1 MNRLLWYWISL
12 HSFTVHSI
20 ARVLALGISWLKAV
34 RCPNCCRDVLQILSM
49 FSPNS
54 FHHLCF
60 NTGDTLVMEV
70 EVTKF
75 NKKFGIIKATGK
87 GFTDGTLAVEVG
99 EMTFALAKPE

>member
-1 MNRLLWYWISL
+1 
-12 HSFTVHSI
+12 
-20 ARVLALGISWLKAV
+20 
-34 RCPNCCRDVLQILSM
+34 
-49 FSPNS
+49 
-54 FHHLCF
+54 
-60 NTGDTLVMEV
+60 MEV